1 MSTELEQSKPRGA
14 PARLP
19 MDSLEAAR
27 RTLARIVRA
36 FYNGQLDESTYRGTV
51 YGFGTLLQFFR
62 LKYDEEEI
70 RTMNARLDELE
81 KLAAGKGG
89 K

>member
-62 LKYDEEEI
+62 LRYNEEEI
-70 RTMNARLDELE
+70 RNMNARLDELE